1 MLSKEIKSEVIKQF
15 AKTKNDSGSCEVQ
28 VALIC
33 KRIQQIANHLKA
45 FPKDNHSRLGLLRL
59 VGKRRTFLNYLKK
72 RNIKN
77 HNDVLSSLKEKGYF

>member
-28 VALIC
+28 VALIS

-72 RNIKN
+72 RNSKN